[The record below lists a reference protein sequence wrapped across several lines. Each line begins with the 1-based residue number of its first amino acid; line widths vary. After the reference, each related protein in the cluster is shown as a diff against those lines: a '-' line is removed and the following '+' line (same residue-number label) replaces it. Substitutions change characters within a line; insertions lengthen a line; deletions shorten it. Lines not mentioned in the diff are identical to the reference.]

1 LWVKAPHPPF
11 DKAGFLPVKYASVL
25 KETLFSSYY
34 EEEKARCYLDNLN
47 LLYVALT
54 RPEHGLIVMA
64 PNPNLKK
71 GYNGKIG
78 ELLFEAMQR
87 ALPTGWSIHQDR
99 WSSGEWSLKKE
110 DETLSPGTQAIAL
123 TNYGTTPWRDK
134 LVIKQSAKG
143 HFETSENEVSQK
155 VKYGIHLHTILSKI
169 KYDHELD
176 DAIVAMER
184 DGIITSDEMP
194 VIHRLVSELLSHEVI
209 GRWFSTEWL
218 VKTEVPIVLPNEGD
232 NRIDRLLI
240 KEKKAIVIDFKT
252 GEPSRADQKQVASYI
267 EILKKMNF
275 TTVEGYLLYI
285 KTGEVVSVPPGKKT
299 KVKDDNDTQLGF
311 GF

>member
-1 LWVKAPHPPF
+1 
-11 DKAGFLPVKYASVL
+11 
-25 KETLFSSYY
+25 
-34 EEEKARCYLDNLN
+34 
-47 LLYVALT
+47 
-54 RPEHGLIVMA
+54 
-64 PNPNLKK
+64 
-71 GYNGKIG
+71 
-78 ELLFEAMQR
+78 
-87 ALPTGWSIHQDR
+87 
-99 WSSGEWSLKKE
+99 
-110 DETLSPGTQAIAL
+110 
-123 TNYGTTPWRDK
+123 
-134 LVIKQSAKG
+134 
-143 HFETSENEVSQK
+143 